1 MLLNQP
7 PHHISKELFLSVV
20 ISRINQVNQQGECA
34 GQLAMLTGEA
44 NFYTCEAR
52 EVSRVAILSREDFFE
67 IVSETPRMVLS
78 LAHNVIR
85 RLSSLVRQVCSYCS

>member
-1 MLLNQP
+1 MPLKHLK
-7 PHHISKELFLSVV
+7 SC
-20 ISRINQVNQQGECA
+20 VNGLQGECA

-52 EVSRVAILSREDFFE
+52 EASRVAVLSRDDFFE

-85 RLSSLVRQVCSYCS
+85 RLSSLVRQVRVSQLTFWQMSLS

>member
-1 MLLNQP
+1 MCVILYPSN
-7 PHHISKELFLSVV
+7 LS
-20 ISRINQVNQQGECA
+20 QGECA

-52 EVSRVAILSREDFFE
+52 EASRVAVLSREDFFE

-85 RLSSLVRQVCSYCS
+85 RLSSLVRQVCLLIL

>member
-1 MLLNQP
+1 MRYYVLVY
-7 PHHISKELFLSVV
+7 LSNL
-20 ISRINQVNQQGECA
+20 SQGECA

-52 EVSRVAILSREDFFE
+52 EASRVAVLSRKDFFE

-85 RLSSLVRQVCSYCS
+85 RLSSLVRQVCLVMLQ